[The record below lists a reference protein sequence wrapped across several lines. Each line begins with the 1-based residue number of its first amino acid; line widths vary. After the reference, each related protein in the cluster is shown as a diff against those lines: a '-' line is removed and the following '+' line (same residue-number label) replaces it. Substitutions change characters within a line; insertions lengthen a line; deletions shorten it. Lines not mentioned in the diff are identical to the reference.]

1 MRNVF
6 KSFIEIVA
14 KVKSWRNDP
23 AQKTKFYLLISAIS
37 ILFIAFLWLVSIFL
51 LPNSRSKQAEI
62 LFVYDNFTIDSVAN
76 HLADQGI
83 IKNKATFLLVSKVY
97 GYNSESIK
105 SGRYRIKPG
114 VNNLNL
120 VRKLKS
126 GLQTPAKITLNNVRT
141 LNELAGKLGSY
152 MKADSSDFMQ
162 LFQDKTYLDS
172 IGFSYETIMSLFI
185 PDTYEM
191 YWDLSPKRLVERF
204 QDINKKF
211 WNKERLAKADSL
223 HLTTLQVYTLA
234 SIVEKETNKIDE
246 RPEIAGVYL
255 NRLNQDMPLQADPTV
270 VFANNDFTI
279 KRVTSQHT
287 AMDSPYNTYKYP
299 GLPPGPIC
307 MPEKSSIDAVLHAT
321 PHEFIYFCA
330 RPDLSGYHSFAV
342 TFNAHVQNANAYRD
356 FLDKNGY

>member
-1 MRNVF
+1 MANVL
-6 KSFIEIVA
+6 KPFIEIVE
-14 KVKSWRNDP
+14 KLKSWRNDP
-23 AQKTKFYLLISAIS
+23 AKKTKFYLLISAIS
-37 ILFIAFLWLVSIFL
+37 VLFIAFIWLIAMFM
-51 LPNSRSKQAEI
+51 LPNTRSKDAEI
-62 LFVYDNFTIDSVAN
+62 LLVYDNFTIDSVAN
-76 HLADQGI
+76 HLVDQGI
-83 IKNKATFLLVSKVY
+83 IKNKSSFMLVSKVF
-97 GYNSESIK
+97 GYNNESIK
-105 SGRYRIKPG
+105 SGRYRIKSG
-114 VNNLNL
+114 ANNLNL

-126 GLQTPAKITLNNVRT
+126 GLQTPSKITLNNVRT

-162 LFQDKTYLDS
+162 LFQDKIYLDS
-172 IGFSYETIMSLFI
+172 IGLSNETIMTLFI

-191 YWDLSPKRLVERF
+191 YWDLNPKRLIQRF

-211 WNKERLAKADSL
+211 WNKERMAKADSL
-223 HLTTLQVYTLA
+223 HLTTQQVYTLA
-234 SIVEKETNKIDE
+234 SIVEKESNKIDE

-255 NRLNQDMPLQADPTV
+255 NRLHQDMPLQADPTV

-279 KRVTSQHT
+279 TRVTSQHT
-287 AMDSPYNTYKYP
+287 SIDSPYNTYKYP

-307 MPEKSSIDAVLHAT
+307 MPEKSSIDAVLNAT
-321 PHEFIYFCA
+321 PHEFLYFCA